1 MQYWPGLAAVPTP
14 QPASVVTLG
23 NFDGVHRG
31 HQAVLDQVVAA
42 ARARGEQ
49 AVALT
54 FDPHPRLVHR
64 PEEPLVPIVSL
75 PQRLDLLAQRDLDAT
90 VVVHYTLDF
99 AQQTPEEFVRNA
111 LVETLN
117 ASVVIVGH
125 DVRFGRNNSGD
136 FATMRELGAAHG
148 FDVIAIDDVGE
159 ERRWSSTWV
168 RESLTLGRVAA
179 AAEVLGRQHA
189 VYGEVVHG
197 HARGRELGFPT
208 ANLST
213 ETQGLIPAD
222 GVYAGWLID
231 DDERRWPAAIS
242 VGSNPTFDDIERVVE
257 AHVMDRPEE
266 AISDFNLYGQQV
278 TVEFVA
284 RLRGMV
290 AFEGIE
296 KLVAQMDR
304 DVTMARLILRGDM
317 PAVDSDFATTG

>member
-1 MQYWPGLAAVPTP
+1 MQYWQGLADVPTP

-31 HQAVLDQVVAA
+31 HRAVLTQVVNI

-75 PQRLDLLAQRDLDAT
+75 PQRVELLADAGLDGV
-90 VVVHYTLDF
+90 VVVHYTLGF
-99 AQQTPEEFVRNA
+99 AEQTPEDFVRSA
-111 LVETLN
+111 LVEALN

-125 DVRFGRNNSGD
+125 DVHFGLDNAGNYQ
-136 FATMRELGAAHG
+136 TMCALGEKYG
-148 FDVIAIDDVGE
+148 FEVVAIDDVGE
-159 ERRWSSTWV
+159 QRRWSSTWV
-168 RESLTLGRVAA
+168 RETLTAGQVAEA
-179 AAEVLGRQHA
+179 SQVLGRNHTVSGQ
-189 VYGEVVHG
+189 VVHG

-213 ETQGLIPAD
+213 EAQGLIPAD
-222 GVYAGWLID
+222 GVYAGWMID
-231 DDERRWPAAIS
+231 ESGRRWPSAIS
-242 VGSNPTFDDIERVVE
+242 VGSNPTFDDIERTVE
-257 AHVMDRPEE
+257 AHVMDRDDEH
-266 AISDFNLYGQQV
+266 IDDFDLYGQYV
-278 TVEFVA
+278 HVEFVA

-296 KLVAQMDR
+296 KLVVQMTHDVNAARKMLAGDQSVVDAQ
-304 DVTMARLILRGDM
+304 
-317 PAVDSDFATTG
+317 S

>member
-1 MQYWPGLAAVPTP
+1 MHYWQGLTAVPTP

-31 HQAVLDQVVAA
+31 HQAVLDQVVAT
-42 ARARGEQ
+42 ARSRGEQ

-75 PQRLDLLAQRDLDAT
+75 PQRLELLADRDLDAA

-99 AQQTPEEFVRNA
+99 AQQSPEEFVRTA

-125 DVRFGRNNSGD
+125 DVRFGLQNSGD
-136 FATMRELGAAHG
+136 FTAMCELGAAHG
-148 FDVIAIDDVGE
+148 FEVIAIDDVGE
-159 ERRWSSTWV
+159 QRRWSSTWV
-168 RESLTLGRVAA
+168 RESLTAGRVAA
-179 AAEVLGRQHA
+179 AAQVLGRHHA
-189 VYGEVVHG
+189 VQGEVVHG

-213 ETQGLIPAD
+213 EAQGLIPAD

-231 DDERRWPAAIS
+231 QTERRWPAAIS

-257 AHVMDRPEE
+257 AHVMDRPDEE
-266 AISDFNLYGQQV
+266 IADFDLYGQQV

-296 KLVAQMDR
+296 KLIEQMDR
-304 DVTMARLILRGDM
+304 DVSAARAILRGEQ
-317 PAVDSDFATTG
+317 PAEDSDSATRP

>member
-1 MQYWPGLAAVPTP
+1 MQYWQGLAAVPTP

-31 HQAVLDQVVAA
+31 HQAVLDQVVST
-42 ARARGEQ
+42 ARSRGEQ

-75 PQRLDLLAQRDLDAT
+75 PQRLELLAERDLDAA

-99 AQQTPEEFVRNA
+99 AQQTPEEFVRTA

-125 DVRFGRNNSGD
+125 DVRFGLHNSGD
-136 FATMRELGAAHG
+136 FEAMCAFGAVHG
-148 FDVIAIDDVGE
+148 FEVIAIDDVGE
-159 ERRWSSTWV
+159 QRRWSSTWV
-168 RESLTLGRVAA
+168 RESLTAGRVAA
-179 AAEVLGRQHA
+179 AAQVLGRDHA
-189 VYGEVVHG
+189 VQGEVVHG

-213 ETQGLIPAD
+213 EAQGLIPAD

-231 DDERRWPAAIS
+231 ESERRWPAAIS

-257 AHVMDRPEE
+257 AHVMDRPDEE
-266 AISDFNLYGQQV
+266 IADFNLYGQQV

-296 KLVAQMDR
+296 KLIEQMDR
-304 DVTMARLILRGDM
+304 DVTAARGILRGDL
-317 PAVDSDFATTG
+317 PAQDSDSATTP